1 MDADH
6 VLRTT
11 RSVRLRLDFE
21 RPIDP
26 AVIEECL
33 DVALQAPT
41 ASNSQQWQWVVITD
55 PDKISAVADIYRKSF
70 QVLTDR
76 PPEQRPS
83 YGPDDSR
90 THQSEKVT
98 RSAMYLAAEM
108 HRCPAMLIACIN
120 GRIEQLPAT
129 AHAGVYGSILPGAW
143 SFMLA
148 ARERGIG
155 MAWTTIHLRNEAD
168 VAASCSASPTTS
180 PRPCSSR
187 WPTSPAK
194 TSSRPRESPSPR
206 SSTGTPGASARRSR
220 ALKKSTRPLLIS
232 CRGSNP
238 RAAGGDVTE

>member
-33 DVALQAPT
+33 EVALQAPT

-55 PDKISAVADIYRKSF
+55 PDKISGVADIYRKSF
-70 QVLTDR
+70 QVLTER
-76 PPEQRPS
+76 PPEQRPA

-90 THQSEKVT
+90 TQQSEKVT

-120 GRIEQLPAT
+120 GRIEQLPAI

-168 VAASCSASPTTS
+168 VA
-180 PRPCSSR
+180 
-187 WPTSPAK
+187 
-194 TSSRPRESPSPR
+194 E
-206 SSTGTPGASARRSR
+206 
-220 ALKKSTRPLLIS
+220 LLGI
-232 CRGSNP
+232 P
-238 RAAGGDVTE
+238 DDVTQTVLFPMAYFTGEDFKPAPRVPLSEVVHWNAWGQRSP

>member
-33 DVALQAPT
+33 EVALQAPT

-76 PPEQRPS
+76 PPEQRPA

-98 RSAMYLAAEM
+98 KSAMYLAAEM

-120 GRIEQLPAT
+120 GRIDQLPAT

-168 VAASCSASPTTS
+168 VA
-180 PRPCSSR
+180 
-187 WPTSPAK
+187 
-194 TSSRPRESPSPR
+194 E
-206 SSTGTPGASARRSR
+206 
-220 ALKKSTRPLLIS
+220 LLGI
-232 CRGSNP
+232 P
-238 RAAGGDVTE
+238 DDVTQTVLFPMAYFTGEDFKPAPRLPLSEVVHWNAWGQRTP

>member
-33 DVALQAPT
+33 EVALQAPT

-70 QVLTDR
+70 QILTDR
-76 PPEQRPS
+76 PPEQRPA

-155 MAWTTIHLRNEAD
+155 MAWTTIHLRHEAD
-168 VAASCSASPTTS
+168 VAAVLGIPD
-180 PRPCSSR
+180 
-187 WPTSPAK
+187 
-194 TSSRPRESPSPR
+194 
-206 SSTGTPGASARRSR
+206 
-220 ALKKSTRPLLIS
+220 
-232 CRGSNP
+232 
-238 RAAGGDVTE
+238 DVTQTVLFPMAYFTGEDFKPAPRVPLSEVVHWNAWGQRTP

>member
-21 RPIDP
+21 RPIEP

-33 DVALQAPT
+33 EVALQAPT

-70 QVLTDR
+70 RILTDR
-76 PPEQRPS
+76 PPEQRPA

-168 VAASCSASPTTS
+168 VAAVLGIPD
-180 PRPCSSR
+180 
-187 WPTSPAK
+187 
-194 TSSRPRESPSPR
+194 
-206 SSTGTPGASARRSR
+206 
-220 ALKKSTRPLLIS
+220 
-232 CRGSNP
+232 
-238 RAAGGDVTE
+238 DVTQTVLFPMAYFTGEDFKPAPRVPLSEVVHWNAWGQRSP

>member
-33 DVALQAPT
+33 EVALQAPT

-76 PPEQRPS
+76 PPEQRPA

-98 RSAMYLAAEM
+98 KSAMYLAAEM

-155 MAWTTIHLRNEAD
+155 MAWTTIHLRHEAD
-168 VAASCSASPTTS
+168 VAAVLGIPD
-180 PRPCSSR
+180 
-187 WPTSPAK
+187 
-194 TSSRPRESPSPR
+194 
-206 SSTGTPGASARRSR
+206 
-220 ALKKSTRPLLIS
+220 
-232 CRGSNP
+232 
-238 RAAGGDVTE
+238 DVTQTVLFPMAYFTGEDFKPAPRVPLSEVVHWNAWGQRTP

>member
-33 DVALQAPT
+33 EVALQAPT

-55 PDKISAVADIYRKSF
+55 PDKISAVADLYRKSF

-76 PPEQRPS
+76 PPEQRPA

-90 THQSEKVT
+90 THQSERVT
-98 RSAMYLAAEM
+98 KSAMYLAAEM

-155 MAWTTIHLRNEAD
+155 MAWTTIHLRHEAD
-168 VAASCSASPTTS
+168 VAAVLGIPD
-180 PRPCSSR
+180 
-187 WPTSPAK
+187 
-194 TSSRPRESPSPR
+194 
-206 SSTGTPGASARRSR
+206 
-220 ALKKSTRPLLIS
+220 
-232 CRGSNP
+232 
-238 RAAGGDVTE
+238 DVTQTVLFPMAYFTGEDFKPAPRVPLSEVVHWNAWGQRTP

>member
-33 DVALQAPT
+33 EVALQAPT

-76 PPEQRPS
+76 PPEQRPA

-98 RSAMYLAAEM
+98 KSAMYLAAEM

-155 MAWTTIHLRNEAD
+155 MAWTTIHLRHEAD
-168 VAASCSASPTTS
+168 VA
-180 PRPCSSR
+180 
-187 WPTSPAK
+187 
-194 TSSRPRESPSPR
+194 E
-206 SSTGTPGASARRSR
+206 
-220 ALKKSTRPLLIS
+220 LLGI
-232 CRGSNP
+232 P
-238 RAAGGDVTE
+238 DDVTQTVLFPMAYFTGEDFKPAPRVPLSEVVHWNAWGQRTP

>member
-33 DVALQAPT
+33 EVALQAPT

-70 QVLTDR
+70 QVLTER
-76 PPEQRPS
+76 PPELRPS

-168 VAASCSASPTTS
+168 VA
-180 PRPCSSR
+180 
-187 WPTSPAK
+187 
-194 TSSRPRESPSPR
+194 E
-206 SSTGTPGASARRSR
+206 
-220 ALKKSTRPLLIS
+220 LLGI
-232 CRGSNP
+232 P
-238 RAAGGDVTE
+238 DDVTQTVLFPMAYFTGDDFKPAPRVPLSEVVHWNAWGQRSP